1 MRRQRELLERV
12 GKYAGPSCPSDP
24 LAPPATQ
31 TGLLSAGRPGGLLP
45 RPLMSVPVLSVCS
58 CRRGEQHRAADSLC
72 PVPTRARMPS
82 STGGGRG
89 DSPQRDSTPSPGSAV
104 WTPCGS
110 REGRVTVSG
119 ELPGAPSIP
128 AAPPVQVLLLPSL
141 PRLQDS
147 TNRVTEPLAVLLR
160 GHPVCSPAPAPGPQP
175 WL

>member
-1 MRRQRELLERV
+1 MPPQLEKNHVRGERQSVPLDACTKEEAHWTIQRCSGPVTLHYKARGAFHACAKWRPPVRRQRELLERV

-45 RPLMSVPVLSVCS
+45 RPLMSVPVLSACP

-72 PVPTRARMPS
+72 PVLTRARMPS

-104 WTPCGS
+104 WTESLGLRSPCIC
-110 REGRVTVSG
+110 VS
-119 ELPGAPSIP
+119 A
-128 AAPPVQVLLLPSL
+128 
-141 PRLQDS
+141 
-147 TNRVTEPLAVLLR
+147 
-160 GHPVCSPAPAPGPQP
+160 
-175 WL
+175 